1 MHVTLDNFEID
12 PSDPHDNDFIKW
24 YDANRHL
31 TKHMVRVGYYVI
43 RDGIEGCIRRDAFD
57 IEKEIETL
65 KRRHDEELIN
75 EKAKHARI
83 IRETHAIYEDTLKQ
97 IKESVN
103 VADVRHI
110 MEQEYASRM
119 ALASLQAEQEI
130 EKKYTRELFELRESS
145 HNYKRMYDDML
156 SKYEEIKCESIK
168 HEENIKTRLQ
178 SEHDSKVALA
188 VLKAEKE
195 IMDKIN
201 DTLVTI
207 KAEAD
212 KYKAL
217 YLDVKCRY
225 DEGLQNLVDNEKDRK
240 ILELESTVACNERE
254 LCILKKTNFAK
265 GNKGE
270 SLILNFL
277 RDSFPQYEYHDVSKE
292 KHDD

>member
-1 MHVTLDNFEID
+1 
-12 PSDPHDNDFIKW
+12 
-24 YDANRHL
+24 
-31 TKHMVRVGYYVI
+31 
-43 RDGIEGCIRRDAFD
+43 
-57 IEKEIETL
+57 
-65 KRRHDEELIN
+65 
-75 EKAKHARI
+75 
-83 IRETHAIYEDTLKQ
+83 
-97 IKESVN
+97 
-103 VADVRHI
+103 
-110 MEQEYASRM
+110 
-119 ALASLQAEQEI
+119 
-130 EKKYTRELFELRESS
+130 
-145 HNYKRMYDDML
+145 
-156 SKYEEIKCESIK
+156 
-168 HEENIKTRLQ
+168 
-178 SEHDSKVALA
+178 